1 MGYFF
6 SFINNSTIF
15 VKLLL
20 ITNIFV
26 FISYLIYKYK
36 MREYIFSPFNI
47 SIFISAFAL
56 LFISMLQY
64 NDKAWEA
71 LGSSTAIAYIGN
83 LNENMII
90 NNIGFLVFIFTISY
104 FEFFYKGSS
113 GYLRVNDNF
122 VIKDKL
128 LIYFY
133 VLCVALWWL
142 LIIKV
147 GAIPVFGNRMI
158 FDSGVNNS
166 LRPIYLA
173 LNIIIVIL
181 VQYIFLKF
189 INTKKVY
196 LIVLVVIGIII
207 IFCVGSRGPFV
218 NLIANLTLF
227 YIYSNRKRFEKPNL
241 IIVSALLIT
250 LVLGIGMLFIRHGN
264 KIDTSFADKMEQE
277 VMYGNTFSDI
287 RDGAFVLNKYE
298 DKFDGYLYG
307 KNYLADLM
315 SFVPSSLSSYRQ
327 TWSWGNFTA
336 KQLAGYE
343 DHYGLRG
350 GMFLQPYVNFSWI
363 GVLVVAIILG
373 IMYGLG
379 EKSFHTNVLKEK
391 DRFELRFII
400 ISLGITFA
408 NSLSISSGFHD
419 VYPLLAL
426 AFIAVLPKAFTRI
439 VGRIRL

>member
-1 MGYFF
+1 
-6 SFINNSTIF
+6 
-15 VKLLL
+15 
-20 ITNIFV
+20 
-26 FISYLIYKYK
+26 
-36 MREYIFSPFNI
+36 
-47 SIFISAFAL
+47 
-56 LFISMLQY
+56 MLQY